1 MTAVRKIVEID
12 EELCDGCGQ
21 CVPACAEGAIEII
34 DGKAKI
40 VADLLCDGLG
50 ACLGECPMGALEIIE
65 READEFDEEAVHVRL
80 EQLKAESEKEK
91 EETLPCGCP
100 SAQLQSF
107 APTSIEQ
114 ITSPAAVE
122 MKSALS
128 QWPIQITLIPP
139 QAPFLEEA
147 DLLVAADCAPF
158 VFPNFHLDFIQ
169 GRVVMVGCPKLDDV
183 GSYIA
188 KFTEIFKSRNIKS
201 VTVPIIEVP
210 CCSGLPMIL
219 KKAME
224 DAGKSVPTEVVVLS
238 VKGEVLSKQPLPN

>member
-1 MTAVRKIVEID
+1 
-12 EELCDGCGQ
+12 
-21 CVPACAEGAIEII
+21 
-34 DGKAKI
+34 
-40 VADLLCDGLG
+40 
-50 ACLGECPMGALEIIE
+50 MGALEIIE
-65 READEFDEEAVHVRL
+65 READGFDEEAVQVRL

-107 APTSIEQ
+107 ASACTEQ
-114 ITSPAAVE
+114 VESPAAVE

-158 VFPNFHLDFIQ
+158 VFPNFQRDFVQ
-169 GRVVMVGCPKLDDV
+169 GRVVLVGCPKLDDV

-188 KFTEIFKSRNIKS
+188 KFTEIFKIRNIKS

-224 DAGKSVPTEVVVLS
+224 DAGKTVPTEVVVLS
-238 VKGEVLSKQPLPN
+238 VKGEVLGRQPLQN

>member
-50 ACLGECPMGALEIIE
+50 ACLGECPMGALEIVE
-65 READEFDEEAVHVRL
+65 READGFDEEAVHVRL
-80 EQLKAESEKEK
+80 EQLKAESAKEK

-100 SAQLQSF
+100 SSQLQSF
-107 APTSIEQ
+107 ASACTEQ
-114 ITSPAAVE
+114 VESPAAVE

-158 VFPNFHLDFIQ
+158 VFPNFQRDFIQ
-169 GRVVMVGCPKLDDV
+169 GRVVLVGCPKLDDV

-188 KFTEIFKSRNIKS
+188 KFTEIFKIRNIKS

-224 DAGKSVPTEVVVLS
+224 DAGKTVPTEVVVLS
-238 VKGEVLSKQPLPN
+238 VKGEVLGRQPLQN